1 MSTFR
6 AASRALLFAALL
18 PSVPLVVAGTRA
30 LAQSDTS
37 SLSGTVTDPGGAV
50 VPNAKVIAQNDAT
63 GQSRTVTTNNVGAY
77 TITNLASG
85 NYTVTVEA
93 QGFETAV
100 QKGTHL
106 DPSIGARTD
115 VALKSGNTTTTV
127 TVQADANRL
136 QTESA
141 SVGQLVTSEQV
152 KSIQLNGRNPMYL
165 SQLEPGVTRNA
176 PMSSFNFSL
185 DNTLYV
191 NGSRSEENIL
201 AWDGAPMVRTRSNN
215 NSVGVADV
223 DSTSQVQVLTTGY
236 QSEYGRTSGGQVRV
250 IPKSGTANYHGG
262 VYEYLRNSFFD
273 ANTWIRKN
281 NTTDPS
287 QADHPAPF
295 RYNQFG
301 WNLNGPVYI
310 PGHFNVSKT
319 KLFFLVGQEYVRYRD
334 SQTPTQ
340 LVPTALMRQG
350 NFSELLGPNIFYSKP
365 VQIVNPKTGQPYPN
379 NVIPAG
385 DLSPNGLALL
395 NAYPLPNASAPSY
408 NWEAALPNPQN
419 QRKDTLV
426 LDYNPAEAHHL
437 RLSILSYHLDYV
449 TNAGNFNRTP
459 ENWHWPNQT
468 AALHYTWT
476 ISPTMVNEAS
486 VTGTADHIT
495 ISYDSTQGEL
505 YNRNLYGIDYP
516 YLYPASE
523 KLIPNK
529 IPTINLAN
537 FGTLDGGPYP
547 SHSGGPIIDVSDNLT
562 KVWGNHTLKFGG
574 LWEYSGENNFDQ
586 ISVSSTTPGSTN
598 NQNGQFRF
606 TDTRL
611 GYPSSGAAVANA
623 ALGLFDTYGEI
634 GTKSYTLF
642 RGHMYEGFAQ
652 DTWRVKP
659 NMVVE
664 YGARYSVMRPYY
676 APWGNQSFF
685 DPAAWNPAEAPTI
698 DPVTGIAVGGNLYN
712 GVVIP
717 GSHFPSAAQG
727 HVPAD
732 ILANPQATF
741 TGRNKGYSNTIWT
754 DIQPRVGITYQVRP
768 NTVIRAGGGRYTQRL
783 GISDQ
788 VQLGGNAPF
797 QPTTF
802 VTDGNVDNPGGS
814 TGGVLP
820 RLPLSMTT
828 QPYNFPN
835 PNAWA
840 WNAAIEQDIPSFAT
854 FTLAYV
860 GRRGLHLQQ
869 LEQLNQLQPGTI
881 QANPDVKQVDALRP
895 YRGLSSILQIDNAGS
910 SIYHSMQV
918 NLKRRLSHGLLFGV
932 AYTWSKSMD
941 YGSDQSYQLP
951 DYYNPS
957 INYGPSDFDIRNSL
971 VVNYVW
977 DIPYGKDLGNRFARG
992 TLGNWQLSGT
1002 TQAQTGEPFSVTNGT
1017 DFAGVGAG
1025 AGSQLWPATGHP
1037 HVSKQFGTSGHWFD
1051 PTVFVQPTAG
1061 TLAPRG
1067 SRNLI
1072 YAPGFQSWNAAL
1084 QKNFHVIPGHDNHV
1098 LTFRAEAFNF
1108 TNHPNW
1114 DTPSND
1120 GAANNPTSGS
1130 FGQITS
1136 KGQTYASD
1144 RQLQFSLRYA
1154 F

>member
-1 MSTFR
+1 MPNFR
-6 AASRALLFAALL
+6 AVSRALLFAALL
-18 PSVPLVVAGTRA
+18 PTVPLIVSGTHA

-37 SLSGTVTDPGGAV
+37 SISGTVTDSSGAV
-50 VPNAKVIAQNDAT
+50 VPNATVTVRNDSTNAA
-63 GQSRTVTTNNVGAY
+63 RTVKTNSVGAY
-77 TITNLASG
+77 TITNLSTG
-85 NYTVTVEA
+85 GYTVSVEA
-93 QGFETAV
+93 QGFQTAV
-100 QKGTHL
+100 QQGVHL
-106 DPSIGARTD
+106 DPSIGARAD
-115 VALKSGNTTTTV
+115 VALKSGNTSTTV
-127 TVQADANRL
+127 TVQANANRL

-141 SVGQLVTSEQV
+141 AVGQLVTAEQV
-152 KSIQLNGRNPMYL
+152 KSIQLNGRNPLYL
-165 SQLEPGVTRNA
+165 SQMEPGVTRNA

-191 NGSRSEENIL
+191 NGSRSEENLL

-236 QSEYGRTSGGQVRV
+236 QAEYGRTSGGQVRI
-250 IPKSGTANYHGG
+250 IPKSGTSNFHGSAF
-262 VYEYLRNSFFD
+262 EYLRNSFFN
-273 ANTWIRKN
+273 ANTWTRKN
-281 NTTDPS
+281 NPDPAFS
-287 QADHPAPF
+287 QHPQAF
-295 RYNQFG
+295 RFNQFG

-310 PGHFNVSKT
+310 PGHFNTSKQ
-319 KLFFLVGQEYVRYRD
+319 KLFFLVGQEYVRYRL
-334 SQTPTQ
+334 SPTQ
-340 LVPTALMRQG
+340 QQTVPTALMRTG

-365 VQIVNPKTGQPYPN
+365 VQIVNPVTKQPYPGN
-379 NVIPAG
+379 IIPQNQ
-385 DLSPNGLALL
+385 LSPNGLALL
-395 NAYPLPNASAPSY
+395 NAYPLPNVSAPSY
-408 NWEAALPNPQN
+408 NWQESLPNPQD

-426 LDYNPAEAHHL
+426 VDYVPAEAHRL
-437 RLSILSYHLDYV
+437 RLSILSYHLDYI
-449 TNAGNFNRTP
+449 TPFAGNFDRTP
-459 ENWHWPNQT
+459 EKWHWPNQT
-468 AALHYTWT
+468 AALHYTWA

-495 ISYDSTQGEL
+495 ISYDESNGL
-505 YNRNLYGIDYP
+505 FNRSLYGINFP
-516 YLYPASE
+516 YIYGTAS

-529 IPTINLAN
+529 IPTINVSN
-537 FGTLDGGPYP
+537 FQTLDGGPYP
-547 SHSGGPIIDVSDNLT
+547 SHSGGPIIDVADNLT
-562 KVWGNHTLKFGG
+562 KVIGNHTLKVGG

-611 GYPSSGAAVANA
+611 GLPSSGAGVANA

-642 RGHMYEGFAQ
+642 RGHMYEAFAQ
-652 DTWRVKP
+652 DTWRAKP
-659 NMVVE
+659 NLVIE
-664 YGARYSVMRPYY
+664 YGARYSIMRPYY
-676 APWGNQSFF
+676 APWGNQSVF
-685 DPAAWNPAEAPTI
+685 DPAAWNPADAPVI
-698 DPVTGIAVGGNLYN
+698 DPTTGVAIGGNLYN
-712 GVVIP
+712 GIVIP
-717 GSHFPSAAQG
+717 GTHFPSSANG

-732 ILANPQATF
+732 ILANPQASF
-741 TGRNKGYSNTIWT
+741 TGKNPGYSNTVWT
-754 DIQPRVGITYQVRP
+754 DIQPRVGITYQIGP
-768 NTVIRAGGGRYTQRL
+768 NTVIRGGAGRYEQRL

-802 VTDGNVDNPGGS
+802 VTGGSVDNPGGS
-814 TGGVLP
+814 TGGVPP

-828 QPYNFPN
+828 QPRNFPN

-840 WNAAIEQDIPSFAT
+840 WNAAFEQDIPRFAT

-881 QANPDVKQVDALRP
+881 APGSTINPDSLRP
-895 YRGLSSILQIDNAGS
+895 FRGLSSILQIDNAGR
-910 SIYHSMQV
+910 SIYHSLQA
-918 NLKRRLSHGLLFGV
+918 NLSRRLSHGLLFGA
-932 AYTWSKSMD
+932 AYTWSKSLD
-941 YGSDQSYQLP
+941 FGSDQSYQLP
-951 DYYNPS
+951 DYYNPGVD
-957 INYGPSDFDIRNSL
+957 YGPSDFDIRNTL

-977 DIPYGKDLGNRFARG
+977 DIPYGGNLGNRFARG
-992 TLGNWQLSGT
+992 SLGNWQISGT

-1017 DFAGVGAG
+1017 DYAGVGPG
-1025 AGSQLWPATGHP
+1025 AGSQLWPAIHQP
-1037 HVSKQFGTSGHWFD
+1037 HVSKKFGTSGNWFD
-1051 PTVFVQPTAG
+1051 PTAFPAPAAFG

-1072 YAPGFQSWNAAL
+1072 HAPGFQSWNMAL
-1084 QKNFHVIPGHDNHV
+1084 QKNFHVIPGHENHV
-1098 LTFRAEAFNF
+1098 LTFRGEAFNF

-1120 GAANNPTSGS
+1120 GSLNNPTSGT
-1130 FGQITS
+1130 FGQVTT

>member
-1 MSTFR
+1 MPYFR
-6 AASRALLFAALL
+6 AASRALLFAALV
-18 PSVPLVVAGTRA
+18 PTIPLVVAGTSA
-30 LAQSDTS
+30 LAQSDS
-37 SLSGTVTDPGGAV
+37 SSISGTVTDPSGAV
-50 VPNAKVIAQNDAT
+50 VPNAAVRARNDAT
-63 GQSRTVTTNNVGAY
+63 GQTRNATSNSVGAY
-77 TITNLASG
+77 TMTNLPSG
-85 NYTVTVEA
+85 SYTVTVEA
-93 QGFETAV
+93 KGFQTAV
-100 QKGTHL
+100 QQGTHL
-106 DPSIGARTD
+106 DPSIGARVD
-115 VALKSGNTTTTV
+115 VALKSGNTSTTV

-141 SVGQLVTSEQV
+141 SVGQLVTAEQV
-152 KSIQLNGRNPMYL
+152 KSIQLNGRNPLYL

-191 NGSRSEENIL
+191 NGSRSEENLL

-236 QSEYGRTSGGQVRV
+236 QSEYGRTSGGQVRI
-250 IPKSGTANYHGG
+250 IPKSGTNNYHGG
-262 VYEYLRNSFFD
+262 VYEYLRNSFFN
-273 ANTWIRKN
+273 ANTWLRKN
-281 NTTDPS
+281 DVSDPTT
-287 QADHPAPF
+287 ADHPAPF

-310 PGHFNVSKT
+310 PGHFNVSRT
-319 KLFFLVGQEYVRYRD
+319 KLFFLVGQEYVRYRN
-334 SQTPTQ
+334 SPSYFQP
-340 LVPTALMRQG
+340 VPTELMRQG

-365 VQIVNPKTGQPYPN
+365 VQIVNPTTGQPYPGN
-379 NVIPAG
+379 IIPK
-385 DLSPNGLALL
+385 DQLSPNGLALL
-395 NAYPLPNASAPSY
+395 NAYPAPNANAASY
-408 NWEAALPNPQN
+408 NWQAALPNPQN

-426 LDYNPAEAHHL
+426 LDYVPAEAHRL
-437 RLSILSYHLDYV
+437 RLSILSYHLDYI
-449 TNAGNFNRTP
+449 TPSGNFDRTP
-459 ENWHWPNQT
+459 EDWHWPNQT

-486 VTGTADHIT
+486 VTATADHIT
-495 ISYDSTQGEL
+495 ISYDNTMGEL
-505 YNRNLYGIDYP
+505 YNRSLYGINFP
-516 YLYPASE
+516 YLYPVSD
-523 KLIPNK
+523 KLVPNK
-529 IPTINLAN
+529 IPTINLQS

-574 LWEYSGENNFDQ
+574 LWEVSGENNFDQ

-659 NMVVE
+659 NMVIE

-685 DPAAWNPAEAPTI
+685 DPAAWNPADAPVV
-698 DPVTGIAVGGNLYN
+698 DPVTGAATGGNLYN

-717 GSHFPSAAQG
+717 GTHFPSSAQG

-732 ILANPQATF
+732 ILANPLASF
-741 TGRNKGYSNTIWT
+741 TGKNPGYSNTIWT
-754 DIQPRVGITYQVRP
+754 DIQPRVGVTYQVRP
-768 NTVIRAGGGRYTQRL
+768 NTVVRAGGGRYEQRL

-802 VTDGNVDNPGGS
+802 VSDGSVDNPGGS

-828 QPYNFPN
+828 QPLNFPN
-835 PNAWA
+835 PNAWS
-840 WNAAIEQDIPSFAT
+840 WNAAVEQDIPNFAT

-869 LEQLNQLQPGTI
+869 LEQLNQLQPGTV
-881 QANPDVKQVDALRP
+881 QANPGITTDALRP
-895 YRGLSSILQIDNAGS
+895 YRGFSSILQIDNRGS
-910 SIYHSMQV
+910 SIYNAMQL

-941 YGSDQSYQLP
+941 FGSDQSYQLP

-957 INYGPSDFDIRNSL
+957 IDYGPSDFDIRNSL

-977 DIPYGKDLGNRFARG
+977 DIPYGNNFGNRFVKG

-1017 DFAGVGAG
+1017 DYAGVGAG
-1025 AGSQLWPATGHP
+1025 AGSQLWAATSKP
-1037 HVSKQFGTSGHWFD
+1037 HVSKQFGTQGHWFD
-1051 PTVFVQPTAG
+1051 PTVFPAPPAAG

-1084 QKNFHVIPGHDNHV
+1084 QKNFHVIPGHENHV

-1114 DTPSND
+1114 DSPNND
-1120 GAANNPTSGS
+1120 GSLNNPTSGT
-1130 FGQITS
+1130 FGQVTT

-1144 RQLQFSLRYA
+1144 RQLQFSLRYG